1 MNVSSLSQRYLKSND
16 TTNIDGQNQ
25 FVFNDDRITKVHA
38 SFSLRCLRM
47 IAFDTT
53 NTALLLD
60 QSSRSTN
67 LAQEKKS
74 IDDLVSIRDPRP
86 PINLH
91 TKKVRRFIHRSIDA
105 RETAWPSI
113 LARQ

>member
-1 MNVSSLSQRYLKSND
+1 
-16 TTNIDGQNQ
+16 
-25 FVFNDDRITKVHA
+25 
-38 SFSLRCLRM
+38 M

>member
-1 MNVSSLSQRYLKSND
+1 
-16 TTNIDGQNQ
+16 
-25 FVFNDDRITKVHA
+25 
-38 SFSLRCLRM
+38 M
-47 IAFDTT
+47 IAFHTK

-67 LAQEKKS
+67 LAQEKKL

-91 TKKVRRFIHRSIDA
+91 TKKVRRFIDT